1 LMGPKSRKVLEAITP
16 ENLSNEK
23 FPFGTAKEIEIG
35 MGLARAHRI
44 SYVGELGWELYIPTE
59 MAQHVFDA
67 ILQSGGD
74 KGMQLCGMHVLD
86 SCRLEKAYRHF
97 GHDITDEDHV
107 LEAGLGFC
115 VKLNKPSGRFGD
127 FIGRRAV
134 LEKKEKGLGRRLV
147 QFKLQDPSPL
157 LYHNETIYRDGVSVG
172 RITSGGFGYYLGA
185 SIGLGYIPC
194 EVGQTVDQLLS
205 SEYEIDVAGVRI
217 KAEASL
223 RPFYDP
229 LSERVKM

>member
-1 LMGPKSRKVLEAITP
+1 
-16 ENLSNEK
+16 
-23 FPFGTAKEIEIG
+23 
-35 MGLARAHRI
+35 
-44 SYVGELGWELYIPTE
+44 
-59 MAQHVFDA
+59 
-67 ILQSGGD
+67 
-74 KGMQLCGMHVLD
+74 MHALD

-115 VKLNKPSGRFGD
+115 VKFNKPSGRFGD

-147 QFKLQDPSPL
+147 QFKLRDPFPL

-205 SEYEIDVAGVRI
+205 SEYEIDVAGVLV

-229 LSERVKM
+229 SSERVKM